1 MGITQWIANTAVAF
15 IAATSYPGI
24 FLLMVLESM
33 VFPIPSEA
41 VMPFAGF
48 LIVTGQ
54 FTFTGVIIA
63 STLGSIVGSLASY
76 AMGFYGGKPFIL
88 RFGKYLLLDAHDLE
102 ITERFFAKR
111 GELTIFISRFIPVI
125 RHLISIPAGLGKMNI
140 WKFILYTIL
149 GAGMWNAFL
158 TYVGFKLKENWTEV
172 MTYSHTIDI
181 VVVAVLGMAFLYYA
195 YKVYINL
202 TKKNTIS

>member
-48 LIVTGQ
+48 LIVDGQ

-63 STLGSIVGSLASY
+63 STLGSIVGSLISY
-76 AMGFYGGKPFIL
+76 AMGFYGGKPFIQ
-88 RFGKYLLLDAHDLE
+88 RFGKYLLLDTHDLA
-102 ITERFFAKR
+102 ITERFFAKY
-111 GELTIFISRFIPVI
+111 GELTIFISRFIPIV
-125 RHLISIPAGLGKMNI
+125 RHLISIPAGIGKMNLV
-140 WKFILYTIL
+140 KFSIYTII
-149 GAGMWNAFL
+149 GAGMWNSFL
-158 TYVGFKLKENWTEV
+158 TYVGFKLKSNWTEV
-172 MTYSHTIDI
+172 MKYSHTIDI

-202 TKKNTIS
+202 TKKNTVS

>member
-48 LIVTGQ
+48 LIVDGQ

-76 AMGFYGGKPFIL
+76 AMGFYGGKPFIK
-88 RFGKYLLLDAHDLE
+88 RFGKFLLLDTHDLD
-102 ITERFFAKR
+102 ITERFFAKH
-111 GELTIFISRFIPVI
+111 GELTIFISRFIPVV
-125 RHLISIPAGLGKMNI
+125 RHLISIPAGLGKMNL
-140 WKFILYTIL
+140 WKFIVYTIL
-149 GAGMWNAFL
+149 GAGLWNTFL
-158 TYVGFKLKENWTEV
+158 TYVGFKLKENWTAV
-172 MTYSHTIDI
+172 MQYSHTIDI
-181 VVVAVLGMAFLYYA
+181 VVVAVLGLAFLYYI
-195 YKVYINL
+195 YKIYINL
-202 TKKNTIS
+202 TRKNTAS

>member
-1 MGITQWIANTAVAF
+1 MGITQWIADNAVIF
-15 IAATSYPGI
+15 IGATSYPGI

-33 VFPIPSEA
+33 VFPVPSEA

-48 LIVTGQ
+48 LIVKGQ

-76 AMGFYGGKPFIL
+76 TMGFYGGKPFIK
-88 RFGKYLLLDAHDLE
+88 RFGKYLLLDTHDLE

-125 RHLISIPAGLGKMNI
+125 RHMISIPAGLGKMKL
-140 WKFILYTIL
+140 WKFVIYTIL
-149 GAGMWNAFL
+149 GAGMWNSFL
-158 TYVGFKLKENWTEV
+158 TYVGIKLKENWEEV
-172 MTYSHTIDI
+172 MTYSHIIDI
-181 VVVAVLGMAFLYYA
+181 VVVAVLGLAFLYYA
-195 YKVYINL
+195 YKVYLNL
-202 TKKNTIS
+202 TKKNTVS

>member
-33 VFPIPSEA
+33 VFPVPSEA

-54 FTFTGVIIA
+54 FTFKGVIIA

-76 AMGFYGGKPFIL
+76 AMGFYGGKPFIK
-88 RFGKYLLLDAHDLE
+88 RFGKYLLLDTHDLE

-125 RHLISIPAGLGKMNI
+125 RHMISIPAGLGKMNI
-140 WKFILYTIL
+140 WKFIVYTIL

-158 TYVGFKLKENWTEV
+158 AYVGYKLKSNWTEV
-172 MTYSHTIDI
+172 MTYSHIIDI
-181 VVVAVLGMAFLYYA
+181 VVVAVLGLAFLYYA
-195 YKVYINL
+195 YKVYLNL
-202 TKKNTIS
+202 TRKNTVS

>member
-1 MGITQWIANTAVAF
+1 MGITEWIAKTAVAF

-33 VFPIPSEA
+33 VFPVPSEA

-76 AMGFYGGKPFIL
+76 TMGFYGGKPFIKK
-88 RFGKYLLLDAHDLE
+88 FGKYLLLDTRDLE

-111 GELTIFISRFIPVI
+111 GDLTIFISRFIPVI
-125 RHLISIPAGLGKMNI
+125 RHMISIPAGLGKMNI
-140 WKFILYTIL
+140 WKFIIYTVL

-158 TYVGFKLKENWTEV
+158 AYVGFKLKENWTEV
-172 MTYSHTIDI
+172 MKYSHIIDI
-181 VVVAVLGMAFLYYA
+181 VVVAVLGLAFLYYA
-195 YKVYINL
+195 YKVYLNL
-202 TKKNTIS
+202 TKKNIAD

>member
-33 VFPIPSEA
+33 VFPVPSEA

-88 RFGKYLLLDAHDLE
+88 KFGKYLLLDSHDLE

-140 WKFILYTIL
+140 WKFIIYTIL

-202 TKKNTIS
+202 TKKDTVS

>member
-33 VFPIPSEA
+33 VFPVPSEA

-76 AMGFYGGKPFIL
+76 AMGFYGGKPFIK
-88 RFGKYLLLDAHDLE
+88 RFGKYLLLDTHDLE

-125 RHLISIPAGLGKMNI
+125 RHMISIPAGLGKMNI
-140 WKFILYTIL
+140 WKFLLYTVL

-181 VVVAVLGMAFLYYA
+181 VVVAVLGLAFLYYA
-195 YKVYINL
+195 YKVYLNL
-202 TKKNTIS
+202 TKKNTVS

>member
-1 MGITQWIANTAVAF
+1 MGITQWIAATAVAF
-15 IAATSYPGI
+15 IAATSYPGV
-24 FLLMVLESM
+24 FVLMVLESM

-76 AMGFYGGKPFIL
+76 AMGFYGGKPFIK

-111 GELTIFISRFIPVI
+111 GDLTIFISRFIPII
-125 RHLISIPAGLGKMNI
+125 RHLISIPAGLGKMNL
-140 WKFILYTIL
+140 WKFVIYTIL
-149 GAGMWNAFL
+149 GAGLWNSFL
-158 TYVGFKLKENWTEV
+158 AYVGYKLKENWSEV
-172 MTYSHTIDI
+172 MKYSHTIDI
-181 VVVAVLGMAFLYYA
+181 VVVAVLGLAFLYYA
-195 YKVYINL
+195 YKVYSNL
-202 TKKNTIS
+202 TKKNTAV

>member
-1 MGITQWIANTAVAF
+1 MGITEWIAKTAVAF

-33 VFPIPSEA
+33 VFPVPSEA

-76 AMGFYGGKPFIL
+76 AMGFYGGKPFIKK
-88 RFGKYLLLDAHDLE
+88 FGKYLLLDTHDLE

-125 RHLISIPAGLGKMNI
+125 RHMISIPAGLGKMNI
-140 WKFILYTIL
+140 WKFIIYTVL

-172 MTYSHTIDI
+172 MTYSHIIDI
-181 VVVAVLGMAFLYYA
+181 VVVAVLGLAFLYYA

-202 TKKNTIS
+202 TKKNTVS

>member
-1 MGITQWIANTAVAF
+1 MGITEWIAKTAVAF

-33 VFPIPSEA
+33 VFPVPSEA

-48 LIVTGQ
+48 GIYDGT

-76 AMGFYGGKPFIL
+76 AMGFYGGKPFIKK
-88 RFGKYLLLDAHDLE
+88 FGKFLLLDTHDLE

-125 RHLISIPAGLGKMNI
+125 RHMISIPAGLGKMNI
-140 WKFILYTIL
+140 WKFIIYTIL
-149 GAGMWNAFL
+149 GAGMWNGFL
-158 TYVGFKLKENWTEV
+158 TYVGFKLKENWAEV
-172 MTYSHTIDI
+172 MKYSHTIDI
-181 VVVAVLGMAFLYYA
+181 VVVAVLGLAFLYYA
-195 YKVYINL
+195 YKIFVNL
-202 TKKNTIS
+202 TKKNTVS

>member
-1 MGITQWIANTAVAF
+1 MGITEWIATTAVAF
-15 IAATSYPGI
+15 IKLTSYPGI

-33 VFPIPSEA
+33 VFPVPSEA

-48 LIVTGQ
+48 GIYDGT

-76 AMGFYGGKPFIL
+76 AMGFYGGKPFIK
-88 RFGKYLLLDAHDLE
+88 RFGKYLLLDTHDLE

-125 RHLISIPAGLGKMNI
+125 RHMISIPAGLGKMNI
-140 WKFILYTIL
+140 WKFIIYTIL

-158 TYVGFKLKENWTEV
+158 TYVGFKLKSNWKEV

-181 VVVAVLGMAFLYYA
+181 VVVGVLGLAFLYYA
-195 YKVYINL
+195 YKVYVNL
-202 TKKNTIS
+202 TKKNTAS

>member
-33 VFPIPSEA
+33 VFPVPSEA

-54 FTFTGVIIA
+54 FTFSGVIIA

-76 AMGFYGGKPFIL
+76 AMGFYGGKPFIK
-88 RFGKYLLLDAHDLE
+88 RFGKYLLLDTHDLE
-102 ITERFFAKR
+102 ITERFFSKR
-111 GELTIFISRFIPVI
+111 GELTIFISRFIPII

-140 WKFILYTIL
+140 WKFSVYTIL

-158 TYVGFKLKENWTEV
+158 AYVGFKLKENWSEV
-172 MTYSHTIDI
+172 MKYSHTIDI
-181 VVVAVLGMAFLYYA
+181 VVVAVLGLAFLYYA

-202 TKKNTIS
+202 TKKNTVS

>member
-1 MGITQWIANTAVAF
+1 MGITQWIADNAVLF
-15 IAATSYPGI
+15 IGATSYPGI

-33 VFPIPSEA
+33 VFPVPSEA

-63 STLGSIVGSLASY
+63 STLGSIVGSLVSY
-76 AMGFYGGKPFIL
+76 AMGFYGGKPFIQK
-88 RFGKYLLLDAHDLE
+88 FGKYLLLDSHDLE

-125 RHLISIPAGLGKMNI
+125 RHLISIPAGLGKMNL
-140 WKFILYTIL
+140 WKFIIYTIL

-202 TKKNTIS
+202 TKKNTVS

>member
-1 MGITQWIANTAVAF
+1 MGITEWIATTAVAF
-15 IAATSYPGI
+15 IKLTSYPGI

-48 LIVTGQ
+48 GIYDGT
-54 FTFTGVIIA
+54 FTFTGVILA

-76 AMGFYGGKPFIL
+76 AMGFYGGKPFIK
-88 RFGKYLLLDAHDLE
+88 RFGKYLLLDTHDLE

-125 RHLISIPAGLGKMNI
+125 RHMISIPAGLGKMNI
-140 WKFILYTIL
+140 WKFIIYTIL

-158 TYVGFKLKENWTEV
+158 TYVGFKLKSNWKEV

-181 VVVAVLGMAFLYYA
+181 VVVGVLGLALMYYA

-202 TKKNTIS
+202 TRKNTVS

>member
-1 MGITQWIANTAVAF
+1 MGITEWIAFNAVAF
-15 IAATSYPGI
+15 ISATSYPGI

-33 VFPIPSEA
+33 VFPVPSEA

-48 LIVTGQ
+48 LIVDGQ

-63 STLGSIVGSLASY
+63 STLGSIIGSLASY
-76 AMGFYGGKPFIL
+76 TMGYYGGKPFIK
-88 RFGKYLLLDAHDLE
+88 RFGKFLLLDTHDLE

-125 RHLISIPAGLGKMNI
+125 RHMISIPAGLGKMNLF
-140 WKFILYTIL
+140 KFVLYTIL

-158 TYVGFKLKENWTEV
+158 TYVGFKLKENWSEV
-172 MTYSHTIDI
+172 MKYSHVIDI
-181 VVVAVLGMAFLYYA
+181 VVVGILGLAMLYYA
-195 YKVYINL
+195 YKIYLNL
-202 TKKNTIS
+202 TKKNTVS

>member
-15 IAATSYPGI
+15 IAATSYPGV

-33 VFPIPSEA
+33 VFPVPSEA

-48 LIVTGQ
+48 LIVDGQ

-76 AMGFYGGKPFIL
+76 AMGYYGGKPFIK
-88 RFGKYLLLDAHDLE
+88 RFGKYLLLDTHDLE

-125 RHLISIPAGLGKMNI
+125 RHMISIPAGLGKMNL
-140 WKFILYTIL
+140 WKFIIYTTL
-149 GAGMWNAFL
+149 GAGLWNAFL
-158 TYVGFKLKENWTEV
+158 TYVGYKLKSNWMEV
-172 MTYSHTIDI
+172 MEYSHTIDI
-181 VVVAVLGMAFLYYA
+181 VVVAILGLAFLYYA
-195 YKVYINL
+195 YKIYINL
-202 TKKNTIS
+202 TKKPTAD